1 MQWTQECEISTA
13 WCQLQ
18 CTPSTTMAIKHETYS
33 SCRSHDK
40 TEIDDTASV
49 MYELVFVC
57 YTRRVRHPPPIP
69 LLPAPSLEHTLSVD
83 LLTEDILL
91 LHHYSSPSS
100 ITCVPGHLAPKLLMI
115 FHHWRKR
122 KVKKKKKNPLL
133 DDFSF
138 RGSVHD
144 ELLYSCF
151 YILGCLYYVLV
162 SYTISIWYT
171 RLPPLHLLFYLFNKG
186 SMIYSNSMMPCGN

>member
-40 TEIDDTASV
+40 TEIVDTASV

-122 KVKKKKKNPLL
+122 KVKKKKKKSPTGWLQL
-133 DDFSF
+133 QRFSTWWIVVF
-138 RGSVHD
+138 M
-144 ELLYSCF
+144 L
-151 YILGCLYYVLV
+151 
-162 SYTISIWYT
+162 
-171 RLPPLHLLFYLFNKG
+171 LHLRMPILCPCILHNKHLVYEAAT
-186 SMIYSNSMMPCGN
+186 STSTFLPVQ